1 MVELG
6 VLLCESFTKENA
18 PVNGATIVVATA
30 HRLVDIIGNIKGITE
45 MDKKASTDLKKPL
58 FCGITLV
65 VEGEEFIAGAKEG
78 DAMKLSE
85 ESILGGIS
93 FITIKLFDD
102 MVVLTTDPVDALLK
116 KVGITKV
123 GITGN
128 DYSGNQNGWG

>member
-6 VLLCESFTKENA
+6 VLLCESFTKENV
-18 PVNGATIVVATA
+18 PVNGATIVVAVA
-30 HRLVDIIGNIKGITE
+30 HRLVDIVDNIKGITE
-45 MDKKASTDLKKPL
+45 MAKKASNDLKKPL

-128 DYSGNQNGWG
+128 DYSGN